1 MSNRKIYC
9 AACNCNLGEIRDA
22 KLLIG
27 IKHLCPNC
35 DTKRIASD
43 LASKTKADAGA
54 RSSVP
59 DFLKDIFGVEK

>member
-1 MSNRKIYC
+1 MTDRKIYC
-9 AACNCNLGEIRDA
+9 VACNRNLGKIRDA

-43 LASKTKADAGA
+43 MANKTKANAGA

>member
-1 MSNRKIYC
+1 MSSRQIYC
-9 AACNCNLGEIRDA
+9 IVCNCYLGEIRDA

-35 DTKRIASD
+35 DTKRVASD
-43 LASKTKADAGA
+43 MANKTKADARV